1 MDVGVVER
9 RAHFQPELASPAA
22 ARAFVR
28 SELEQQAVPEPPLE
42 TAILLTSELVSN
54 ALLHARTPVDLLLV
68 MASSGLRVEVHD
80 GNGRQPAPAASPAPL
95 DATTGRGL
103 MMVEALAGR
112 WGVDGTRDGKTVWF
126 ELPVALK
133 AGGGGQRSTDR

>member
-1 MDVGVVER
+1 MEK
-9 RAHFQPELASPAA
+9 RAHFQPELSSPAA

-42 TAILLTSELVSN
+42 TAVLLTSEIVSN
-54 ALLHARTPVDLLLV
+54 ALLHARTQVDLLLI
-68 MASSGLRVEVHD
+68 MASSGVRVEVHD
-80 GNGRQPAPAASPAPL
+80 GNARQPRPPATPAPL

-112 WGVDGTRDGKTVWF
+112 WGVDGTGDGKTVWF
-126 ELPVALK
+126 ELPVALE
-133 AGGGGQRSTDR
+133 AGKGRQRSTDR

>member
-1 MDVGVVER
+1 MDVAVQK

-54 ALLHARTPVDLLLV
+54 ALLHARTEVDLLLI
-68 MASSGLRVEVHD
+68 MAASGVRVEVHD
-80 GNGRQPAPAASPAPL
+80 GSARQPRPPSPASL
-95 DATTGRGL
+95 DSTTGRGL
-103 MMVEALAGR
+103 LMVEALAGR
-112 WGVDGTRDGKTVWF
+112 WGVDGTGDGKTVWF
-126 ELPVALK
+126 ELPVVLA
-133 AGGGGQRSTDR
+133 AGDGGQRSTDR

>member
-1 MDVGVVER
+1 MDVGVVEK
-9 RAHFQPELASPAA
+9 RAHFQAELASPAA

-54 ALLHARTPVDLLLV
+54 ALLHARTEVDLVLI

-80 GNGRQPAPAASPAPL
+80 GNASQPGPPTSPAPL
-95 DATTGRGL
+95 ESTTGRGL
-103 MMVEALAGR
+103 LMVEALARR
-112 WGVDGTRDGKTVWF
+112 WGVDGTGDGKTIWF
-126 ELPVALK
+126 ELPVALR
-133 AGGGGQRSTDR
+133 AEHGQASTDR

>member
-9 RAHFQPELASPAA
+9 RAHFEPELASPGA

-54 ALLHARTPVDLLLV
+54 ALLHAKTPVDLLLV
-68 MASSGLRVEVHD
+68 MASSGVRVEVHD
-80 GNGRQPAPAASPAPL
+80 GDARRPRPSAGPVPP

-103 MMVEALAGR
+103 LMVEAMAGR
-112 WGVDGTRDGKTVWF
+112 WGVDGTSDGKTIWF
-126 ELPVALK
+126 ELPVVLP
-133 AGGGGQRSTDR
+133 AGETGQRSSDR

>member
-1 MDVGVVER
+1 MDVGAVTR

-54 ALLHARTPVDLLLV
+54 ALLHARTEVDLLLV
-68 MASSGLRVEVHD
+68 MAASAVRVEVHD
-80 GNGRQPAPAASPAPL
+80 GNTRQPHPPAAPAPL
-95 DATTGRGL
+95 DATSGRGL
-103 MMVEALAGR
+103 LMVDALAGR
-112 WGVDGTRDGKTVWF
+112 WGIDGTGNGKTVWF
-126 ELPVALK
+126 ELPVALP
-133 AGGGGQRSTDR
+133 GRDDQRSTDR

>member
-1 MDVGVVER
+1 MDLGVVER

-68 MASSGLRVEVHD
+68 MASSGVRVEVHD
-80 GNGRQPAPAASPAPL
+80 GNRRQPAAATSPAPL

-112 WGVDGTRDGKTVWF
+112 WGVDGTGDGKTVWF
-126 ELPVALK
+126 ELPVALE
-133 AGGGGQRSTDR
+133 ASGRAQRSADR